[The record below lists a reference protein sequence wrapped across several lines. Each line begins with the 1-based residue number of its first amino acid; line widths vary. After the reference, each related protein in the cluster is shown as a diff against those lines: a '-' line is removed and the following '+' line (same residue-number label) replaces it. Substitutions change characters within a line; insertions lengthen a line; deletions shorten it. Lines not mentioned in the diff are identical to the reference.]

1 MRIKFDFQISL
12 HDDGHKPDIS
22 AIRGLPRKIQHT
34 QTHKRKLAKFKINNK
49 SISPSLPAKQADTN
63 NAKIS
68 NNNNQIDK
76 FTDKYNDDNRIDSI
90 ANKSDDFKTHIV
102 LIPQVALKYYYD
114 YVNNDIYRMYKD
126 GTYKKL
132 KWWKNNNGVE
142 SLQLVVVPKSDKPSR
157 NYRRLRFTK
166 DQIIELCRNPHI
178 TVKDLQPTMT
188 NLSQN
193 YIRRWTRD
201 RKVVY
206 GYATPENLE
215 WSELH
220 SNFSVRSFYKNGDLI
235 LNGQKYK
242 SLTDAA
248 KKHHMTYNTLYG
260 RLLRYGN
267 NSDMLFYKHD

>member
-12 HDDGHKPDIS
+12 HDDEHKSIIS
-22 AIRGLPRKIQHT
+22 MFRGLPRKIHHIQI
-34 QTHKRKLAKFKINNK
+34 HKHKTEKFKINK
-49 SISPSLPAKQADTN
+49 SSQTSLPVKHADTN
-63 NAKIS
+63 NVTIS
-68 NNNNQIDK
+68 NNNNKIDK

-90 ANKSDDFKTHIV
+90 DNKSDDFKTHIV

-114 YVNNDIYRMYKD
+114 YVNNDIYRMYKN

-132 KWWKNNNGVE
+132 KWWKNTKGIE
-142 SLQLVVVPKSDKPSR
+142 SIELVVVPKSSKYSCNR
-157 NYRRLRFTK
+157 RRLRFTK
-166 DQIIELCRNPHI
+166 EQIIELCRNPHI

-188 NLSQN
+188 NLSQK

-201 RKVVY
+201 RKLVY

-215 WSELH
+215 WSELY

-248 KKHHMTYNTLYG
+248 KKHHMTYNMLYG

-267 NSDMLFYKHD
+267 NSDMLFYQHEK

>member
-1 MRIKFDFQISL
+1 MRIKLDFQISL
-12 HDDGHKPDIS
+12 HDDEHKPIIS
-22 AIRGLPRKIQHT
+22 TIRGLPRKMQHT
-34 QTHKRKLAKFKINNK
+34 QIHKHKPAKFKINNK
-49 SISPSLPAKQADTN
+49 SISTSLPVQQAEAN
-63 NAKIS
+63 NVTVSK
-68 NNNNQIDK
+68 NKHQIDK

-90 ANKSDDFKTHIV
+90 ENESDDFKTHIV

-114 YVNNDIYRMYKD
+114 YVNKDIYRMYKN

-132 KWWKNNNGVE
+132 KWWKNNKNVE
-142 SLQLVVVPKSDKPSR
+142 SIELVVVPKRNKPR
-157 NYRRLRFTK
+157 HNRGRLRFTK

-188 NLSQN
+188 NLNQN

-215 WSELH
+215 WSELY
-220 SNFSVRSFYKNGDLI
+220 SSFSVRSFYKDGDLI

-267 NSDMLFYKHD
+267 NSDMLFYQHD

>member
-12 HDDGHKPDIS
+12 HDDGHKPFIS
-22 AIRGLPRKIQHT
+22 TIKGLSRKIQHT
-34 QTHKRKLAKFKINNK
+34 QIHKHKLAKFKINNK
-49 SISPSLPAKQADTN
+49 SSSTSLPVKHADTN
-63 NAKIS
+63 NVTIS
-68 NNNNQIDK
+68 NNNNKIDK
-76 FTDKYNDDNRIDSI
+76 FTDKYNNDNRIDSI
-90 ANKSDDFKTHIV
+90 DNKSDDFKTHIV

-114 YVNNDIYRMYKD
+114 YVNNDIYRMYKN

-132 KWWKNNNGVE
+132 KWWKNNKGVDSIE
-142 SLQLVVVPKSDKPSR
+142 LVVVPKSSKDSR
-157 NYRRLRFTK
+157 NRRRLRFTK
-166 DQIIELCRNPHI
+166 EQIIELCRNPHI

-188 NLSQN
+188 NLSQK

-201 RKVVY
+201 RKLVY

-215 WSELH
+215 WSELY
-220 SNFSVRSFYKNGDLI
+220 SNFSVRSFYKDGDLI

-267 NSDMLFYKHD
+267 NSDMLFYQHD